1 MHTNFK
7 TVTLPELFNDFFT
20 PVAYKNFIPRYRALL
35 LDAVAGQNEAAGS
48 NRDPDVI
55 EAAASEV
62 ERLLP
67 QALRLFKLIAGRP
80 GGNLTGDD
88 YNLMQTALHEAM
100 LKALYHINHN
110 CRTLLEAQIDYDKF
124 GGSIES
130 YSRIRKK
137 RFGFSDELMLE
148 AMQEWYASDEANYYN
163 LVERE
168 TKLKVFDTE
177 TDGVCFQIYNAQK
190 VAVIHVLPEMH
201 TDNGL
206 VISRRYFSYRIF
218 EAFQH
223 LYLNM
228 QLLELEKPGM
238 ATVETIEEVE
248 VGTELMDAFYQA
260 AKEIL

>member
-1 MHTNFK
+1 MNPDFK
-7 TVTLPELFNDFFT
+7 TVTLPELFNDIFT
-20 PVAYKNFIPRYRALL
+20 PATYKNFIPKYRAML

-48 NRDPDVI
+48 NRNPDVI

-67 QALRLFKLIAGRP
+67 QALRLFKLIATRP
-80 GGNLTGDD
+80 GGNITGGD

-100 LKALYHINHN
+100 LKALYHINRN
-110 CRTLLEAQIDYDKF
+110 CRTLLEAQIDYEKYE
-124 GGSIES
+124 SIES

-148 AMQEWYASDEANYYN
+148 AMQEWYASDEATFYN

-190 VAVIHVLPEMH
+190 DEVLHVLPEMH

-206 VISRRYFSYRIF
+206 AISKRYFFFRIF
-218 EAFQH
+218 QVFQH
-223 LYLNM
+223 LYLNT
-228 QLLELEKPGM
+228 QLLELEKPGV
-238 ATVETIEEVE
+238 ATVETIEKVE
-248 VGTELMDAFYQA
+248 VGTELMDAFNQA
-260 AKEIL
+260 AKEML

>member
-1 MHTNFK
+1 MTPNLNDL
-7 TVTLPELFNDFFT
+7 TLAELFNKIFT

-48 NRDPDVI
+48 NRNPDVI

-67 QALRLFKLIAGRP
+67 QALRLFKLVAGRP
-80 GGNLTGDD
+80 GGNLTGGD

-100 LKALYHINHN
+100 LKALYHINRN
-110 CRTLLEAQIDYDKF
+110 CRTLLEAQIDYEKF
-124 GGSIES
+124 ESIES

-190 VAVIHVLPEMH
+190 DEVLHVLPEMH

-223 LYLNM
+223 LYLNT
-228 QLLELEKPGM
+228 QLLELEKPGV
-238 ATVETIEEVE
+238 AAVETIEAVE
-248 VGTELMDAFYQA
+248 VGTELMDAFHQA